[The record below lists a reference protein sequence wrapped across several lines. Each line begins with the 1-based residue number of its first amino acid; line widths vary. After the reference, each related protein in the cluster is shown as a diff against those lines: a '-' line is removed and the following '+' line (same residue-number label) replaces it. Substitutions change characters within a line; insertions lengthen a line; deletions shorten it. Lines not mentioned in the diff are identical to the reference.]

1 MLLDAFGVFMGYFFI
16 KNLLYKL
23 VNWVFFDSKSN
34 GQWGRTW
41 LFLSSLEGVLLFP
54 LVLLQIY
61 FSLSLQAAFVYALI
75 VVLFVKMLT
84 LYKSY
89 TIFFKR
95 IAVSLQIILYFC
107 ALEMIPMMVLW
118 GMLVITDNYLIINF

>member
-1 MLLDAFGVFMGYFFI
+1 MCSSIVKVM
-16 KNLLYKL
+16 
-23 VNWVFFDSKSN
+23 DSGGTLGS
-34 GQWGRTW
+34 
-41 LFLSSLEGVLLFP
+41 FSSFEGVLLFP

-107 ALEMIPMMVLW
+107 ALEMIPMMWLW
-118 GMLVITDNYLIINF
+118 